1 MEATTTTTT
10 KQQFVK
16 RLESHDGVYQGA
28 DDHAKWTRGCE
39 QRRRIMEAK
48 KQLGDDGQYLFDKYR
63 KAKMG

>member
-1 MEATTTTTT
+1 M
-10 KQQFVK
+10 
-16 RLESHDGVYQGA
+16 LESHDWFYQWS

-39 QRRRIMEAK
+39 QRRRIMEVK